1 MGRPANADSSATFEN
16 IRDAALRLLNR
27 EGMEAVSVRRVAKEA
42 GVAMGTLRYYF
53 PSRGALLEACLDSYH
68 QRLVTL
74 EEHMTAHLRN
84 SDDPRAAVA
93 DTIRAAFATIKM
105 QPELQRLRLLTS
117 MRQGELPK
125 QRRIHLR
132 GPFLRN
138 AGAVLSEHS
147 DNPANDMRMVVDSV
161 MRLVAWYAACSDDET
176 RDVSGEDSVE
186 AAREKLQEHVIKVA
200 LRLIFGC

>member
-1 MGRPANADSSATFEN
+1 
-16 IRDAALRLLNR
+16 
-27 EGMEAVSVRRVAKEA
+27 
-42 GVAMGTLRYYF
+42 
-53 PSRGALLEACLDSYH
+53 
-68 QRLVTL
+68 
-74 EEHMTAHLRN
+74 
-84 SDDPRAAVA
+84 
-93 DTIRAAFATIKM
+93 M

-200 LRLIFGC
+200 LRLVFGC